1 MRTLQYMH
9 PHHVLVSSEHAPVAT
24 AELVWLKSWHQLSTG
39 GPACAS
45 CGCSLPHTPAA
56 GTLLHTRST
65 LQGDHDFR
73 RDHRIITLAP
83 RTARLPVAQP

>member
-24 AELVWLKSWHQLSTG
+24 AELVWLKSWYQLSTG
-39 GPACAS
+39 GPRAPHVAVACPKH
-45 CGCSLPHTPAA
+45 LQRERFYN
-56 GTLLHTRST
+56 TRST